1 VKWWLLL
8 LLLIACPVSAAN
20 FSWLPNPEDNHVTK
34 YVIHCDP
41 VRNEYRGDNPHAYSH
56 DCAPDNIT
64 DGRVFCNWPELPT
77 SLLFCVCTAENE
89 NAEEEEDRVSDYSV
103 EISSFADFENPRE
116 VPIPVD
122 FKMLTQ

>member
-1 VKWWLLL
+1 

-20 FSWLPNPEDNHVTK
+20 FSWLPNPEDNYVTK

-56 DCAPDNIT
+56 DCAPDNLV
-64 DGRVFCNWPELPT
+64 DGRVFCEWPELPT

-89 NAEEEEDRVSDYSV
+89 KETSDYST
-103 EISSFADFENPRE
+103 EISSFDDFEDPRE
-116 VPIPVD
+116 VPMPVD
-122 FKMLTQ
+122 FRMTLN